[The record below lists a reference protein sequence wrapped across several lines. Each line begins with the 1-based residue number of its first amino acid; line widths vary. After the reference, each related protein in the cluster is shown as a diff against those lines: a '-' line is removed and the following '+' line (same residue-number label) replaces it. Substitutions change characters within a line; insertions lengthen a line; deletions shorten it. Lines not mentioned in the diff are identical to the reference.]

1 MINSK
6 KIHVTCLVLNIFTNH
21 NFQKYKNHRIVAKFG
36 LPIATREAQ
45 HANKNGKLI
54 LSDGSVFD
62 GMGFGY
68 STTITG
74 EIVFN
79 TGMVGYVETL
89 TDPSYGGQILT
100 LTYPL
105 VGNYGVPDTSIK
117 DADGVHTNSES
128 GSHTGKGT
136 SSARALLYG

>member
-1 MINSK
+1 M
-6 KIHVTCLVLNIFTNH
+6 VLYLT
-21 NFQKYKNHRIVAKFG
+21 VWG
-36 LPIATREAQ
+36 LDTLQ
-45 HANKNGKLI
+45 
-54 LSDGSVFD
+54 LS
-62 GMGFGY
+62 
-68 STTITG
+68 TG

-117 DADGVHTNSES
+117 DADS
-128 GSHTGKGT
+128 
-136 SSARALLYG
+136 

>member
-1 MINSK
+1 MG
-6 KIHVTCLVLNIFTNH
+6 
-21 NFQKYKNHRIVAKFG
+21 R
-36 LPIATREAQ
+36 
-45 HANKNGKLI
+45 LI

-68 STTITG
+68 STVTITG

-105 VGNYGVPDTSIK
+105 VGNYGST
-117 DADGVHTNSES
+117 
-128 GSHTGKGT
+128 
-136 SSARALLYG
+136 

>member
-1 MINSK
+1 
-6 KIHVTCLVLNIFTNH
+6 
-21 NFQKYKNHRIVAKFG
+21 
-36 LPIATREAQ
+36 
-45 HANKNGKLI
+45 
-54 LSDGSVFD
+54 
-62 GMGFGY
+62 MGFGY
-68 STTITG
+68 SGTITG

-128 GSHTGKGT
+128 GAHTGKGT
-136 SSARALLYG
+136 CRPYTSSPLRLATGTCP